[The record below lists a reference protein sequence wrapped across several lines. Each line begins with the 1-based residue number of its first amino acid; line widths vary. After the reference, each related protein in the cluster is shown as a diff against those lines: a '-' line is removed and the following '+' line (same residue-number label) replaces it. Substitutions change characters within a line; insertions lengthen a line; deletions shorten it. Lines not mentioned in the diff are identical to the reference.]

1 MMDAFLQIIVAAS
14 IPSALTG
21 LAVWTLKRTIE
32 KYEKDRKVAEEM
44 REEFDVIIIESVN
57 SAIALGEAT
66 ATALKNGHTNGETDG
81 ALEYARSVKHKQKEF
96 LTRKGVEHIIR

>member
-1 MMDAFLQIIVAAS
+1 MDAFLQIIVAAS

-21 LAVWTLKRTIE
+21 LAVWVLKRTIDRH
-32 KYEKDRKVAEEM
+32 EKDRKVAEEM
-44 REEFDVIIIESVN
+44 REEFDIMIIESVN

>member
-1 MMDAFLQIIVAAS
+1 MDTFLQIIVAAS
-14 IPSALTG
+14 IPSTLTG
-21 LAVWTLKRTIE
+21 LAVWKLKRTIE
-32 KYEKDRKVAEEM
+32 KHEKDRKAAEEM
-44 REEFDVIIIESVN
+44 REEFDIMIIESVN

>member
-1 MMDAFLQIIVAAS
+1 MDAFLQIIVAAS

-21 LAVWTLKRTIE
+21 LAVWVLKRTIDRH
-32 KYEKDRKVAEEM
+32 EKDCKVAEEM
-44 REEFDVIIIESVN
+44 REEFDIMIIESVN

>member
-1 MMDAFLQIIVAAS
+1 MDAFLQIIVAAS

-21 LAVWTLKRTIE
+21 LAVWVLKRTID
-32 KYEKDRKVAEEM
+32 KHEKDRKAAEEM
-44 REEFDVIIIESVN
+44 REEFDVMIIESVN

>member
-1 MMDAFLQIIVAAS
+1 MDAFLQIIVAAS

-21 LAVWTLKRTIE
+21 LAVWALKRTID
-32 KYEKDRKVAEEM
+32 KHEKDRKAAEEM
-44 REEFDVIIIESVN
+44 REEFDIMIIESVN

-66 ATALKNGHTNGETDG
+66 ATALKNGHTNGGTDG

>member
-1 MMDAFLQIIVAAS
+1 MDTFIEILVAAS

-21 LAVWTLKRTIE
+21 LMVWTLKRKIE
-32 KYEKDRKVAEEM
+32 KHEKERKVAEEM
-44 REEFDVIIIESVN
+44 REEFDVIIIEAVN